1 MKGKLLG
8 HLTAFV
14 IVAILLVGFLFV
26 TGSTRSDRSGVAEG
40 VPVELM
46 PFVDEIEPESRFE
59 RTLLQDALEV
69 YYPGRDRETSELAAA
84 ILRYKE
90 QQFLENIRGSQNRQ
104 GLSLGKVLDI
114 AGMYLKFLFVY
125 IVVMILTY
133 YGVQTLGT
141 WWFVRRKRRI
151 HSSMRKDTPKTFAKY
166 VLFETTGILA
176 MLVLFS
182 PAYVIAYAIRTE
194 FNTDT
199 LFFLII
205 LAVISNGL
213 LVTYAHKFY
222 TFLLTE
228 SRKGYVETAIA
239 KNLRNSYLP
248 ESPDGISNR
257 SIVRPKK
264 HFHGH
269 VFGHI
274 FENARRQYLAAIKE
288 QASFLITG
296 LIIIEMALN
305 MHGYLSY
312 ELLRQ
317 MLYGNAGVVVF
328 IILVIFF
335 TVKLTEITTD
345 LLIYR
350 DNKRYAN
357 KGF

>member
-1 MKGKLLG
+1 MKGKLFG
-8 HLTAFV
+8 HVAAFV
-14 IVAILLVGFLFV
+14 VVAILLVGFLHV
-26 TGSTRSDRSGVAEG
+26 TDRTDSDTMNVAEG
-40 VPVELM
+40 VPAELM
-46 PFVDEIEPESRFE
+46 PFVNRIEPESKFE
-59 RTLLQDALEV
+59 RTLLHDALEV
-69 YYPGRDRETSELAAA
+69 YYPARARETSELANA
-84 ILRYKE
+84 ILRHKE
-90 QQFLENIRGSQNRQ
+90 QQFLENTRGSQNRQ
-104 GLSLGKVLDI
+104 GLSWSKIRDI
-114 AGMYLKFLFVY
+114 TGMYLKFLFVY
-125 IVVMILTY
+125 VVVMILTY
-133 YGVQTLGT
+133 YGVQTLGA

-151 HSSMRKDTPKTFAKY
+151 HASPRKGSPKTLIKWL
-166 VLFETTGILA
+166 LFETAGIFA

-199 LFFLII
+199 LFFLIV
-205 LAVISNGL
+205 LGVISNGL

-222 TFLLTE
+222 TFLITE

-239 KNLRNSYLP
+239 KNLRNSYQP
-248 ESPDGISNR
+248 DSPDGISNR
-257 SIVRPKK
+257 AIIRPVK
-264 HFHGH
+264 HFRGH

-274 FENARRQYLAAIKE
+274 FQNARRQYLAAIKE

-305 MHGYLSY
+305 IHGYLSY

-317 MLYGNAGVVVF
+317 ILYGNAGVVVL

-350 DNKRYAN
+350 DNKRYAD
-357 KGF
+357 KGL